1 MLTDMGFSVDEAY
14 LDQVMGKFDQDGSGN
29 LDAAEF
35 EAVLAFFK
43 PPGRVETISD
53 EVENVFAAS
62 DVDKDGSLSRAE
74 VEKLLQG
81 MGYKVDEAYLD
92 QVMGKFDLDGSGG
105 LEAKEFDGLLAFIK
119 VPTGSKKTA
128 LEVANTESAA
138 AARFALLD
146 LNKSNTLEK
155 PEVVAML
162 QSMGYAVDDAYV
174 DQVMA
179 QFDRD
184 GSGSVERAEFDEVR
198 AAPRPRPPTGANNN
212 SPFLSL

>member
-119 VPTGSKKTA
+119 PPAKEATRVQASSD
-128 LEVANTESAA
+128 VATI
-138 AARFALLD
+138 FASHDVDANGVLLGI
-146 LNKSNTLEK
+146 TC
-155 PEVVAML
+155 
-162 QSMGYAVDDAYV
+162 SM
-174 DQVMA
+174 
-179 QFDRD
+179 
-184 GSGSVERAEFDEVR
+184 
-198 AAPRPRPPTGANNN
+198 
-212 SPFLSL
+212 